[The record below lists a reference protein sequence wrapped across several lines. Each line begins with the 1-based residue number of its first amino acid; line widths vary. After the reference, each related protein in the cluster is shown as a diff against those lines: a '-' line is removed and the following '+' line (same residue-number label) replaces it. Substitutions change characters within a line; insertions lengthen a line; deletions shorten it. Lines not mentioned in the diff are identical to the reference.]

1 MNDYACLP
9 SLASAIPSPWKICS
23 SLLSLVEPSWK
34 LLSPFEGM
42 TPQASGVSDVYL
54 MHPSGCGEMKW
65 LFHFKEKAQSPNLWP
80 RSQNANTY
88 SLALGNPS
96 FYDLRFPFG
105 VEMAFLFLPKV
116 LWIRWPKENLLL
128 PRWIYET
135 HSGSHPFIQHIHSF
149 SPYCVPGNK
158 CPPYRS
164 DPDKKPCFYGVSLD
178 FSGDRG
184 R

>member
-42 TPQASGVSDVYL
+42 TPQASSMSDVYL

-88 SLALGNPS
+88 SLALGNAS

-116 LWIRWPKENLLL
+116 LWIRWPKEN
-128 PRWIYET
+128 YQD
-135 HSGSHPFIQHIHSF
+135 GSMRAIQALIHSF
-149 SPYCVPGNK
+149 NTFIHSVPTVFQEISVHHTGVTQTKSPAFIELVWILVEIGE
-158 CPPYRS
+158 
-164 DPDKKPCFYGVSLD
+164 
-178 FSGDRG
+178 DRW
-184 R
+184 